1 MKIFKRNDEIEKEL
15 ADIKEQVTSQTL
27 PIPDDKEVIIT
38 DWDEVLISDKISFGK
53 NTASILSEDK
63 KYKILIPFQ
72 HVKAIRKL
80 TKKPWYIRDIS
91 FRDISDVSD
100 VSRGIPI
107 EELPSESAFFWGF
120 KAVFESFSFLLYPI
134 LTSLM
139 SLTSPKPY
147 SSFNFFK
154 KHQNISF

>member
-80 TKKPWYIRDIS
+80 AKKP
-91 FRDISDVSD
+91 
-100 VSRGIPI
+100 
-107 EELPSESAFFWGF
+107 
-120 KAVFESFSFLLYPI
+120 
-134 LTSLM
+134 
-139 SLTSPKPY
+139 
-147 SSFNFFK
+147 
-154 KHQNISF
+154 